1 MAPLVGIVVG
11 VALLLFGRRLYW
23 VFVAG
28 IGFLTGLEFAPEILP
43 GQPDWVI
50 LVAALVA
57 ALVGALLAV
66 MAQAFVIGAIGFVAG
81 GGVAFRFIRALGIRA
96 LGIAADTPTWIIV
109 LIGGIVGVI
118 LMLCLFNW
126 ALIVL
131 SSLAGASLVVTGLA
145 PRLSHGS
152 AFFLVIAVAIVGVI
166 FQIGIA
172 GEWPRRAPPPHA

>member
-1 MAPLVGIVVG
+1 MAPLVGTVVG
-11 VALLLFGRRLYW
+11 LALLLFGRRLYW

-81 GGVAFRFIRALGIRA
+81 GGVALRFIRALGV
-96 LGIAADTPTWIIV
+96 AAETPTWMIV
-109 LIGGIVGVI
+109 FIGGIVGVV
-118 LMLCLFNW
+118 LMLWLFNW

-131 SSLAGASLVVTGLA
+131 SSLAGASLVVAGLA
-145 PRLSHGS
+145 PRLSLAHGP
-152 AFFLVIAVAIVGVI
+152 AFFLVIAVAIAGII

-172 GEWPRRAPPPHA
+172 GDWPRRAPPASRA

>member
-28 IGFLTGLEFAPEILP
+28 IGFLTGLEFASEVLP

-66 MAQAFVIGAIGFVAG
+66 MAQAF
-81 GGVAFRFIRALGIRA
+81 
-96 LGIAADTPTWIIV
+96 
-109 LIGGIVGVI
+109 LIGGIVGVV
-118 LMLCLFNW
+118 LMLWLFSW

-131 SSLAGASLVVTGLA
+131 SSLAGASLIVAGMA
-145 PRLSHGS
+145 PRLSHGL
-152 AFFLVIAVAIVGVI
+152 AFFLVIAVAIVGII
-166 FQIGIA
+166 FQMGIA
-172 GEWPRRAPPPHA
+172 GEWPRRAPPRRA

>member
-11 VALLLFGRRLYW
+11 LALLLFGRRLYW

-28 IGFLTGLEFAPEILP
+28 IGFLTGLEFAPEVLP

-81 GGVAFRFIRALGIRA
+81 GGVALRFIRA

-109 LIGGIVGVI
+109 LIGGIVGVV
-118 LMLCLFNW
+118 LMLWLFNW
-126 ALIVL
+126 ALTVL
-131 SSLAGASLVVTGLA
+131 SSLAGASLVVTGMA
-145 PRLSHGS
+145 PRLSHGP
-152 AFFLVIAVAIVGVI
+152 AFFLVIAVAIVGII

-172 GEWPRRAPPPHA
+172 GEWPRRAPPRGA

>member
-28 IGFLTGLEFAPEILP
+28 IGFLTGLEFAPEVLP
-43 GQPDWVI
+43 GQPNWVI

-81 GGVAFRFIRALGIRA
+81 GGVALPFIRSLG
-96 LGIAADTPTWIIV
+96 GAAPTPPRVIV
-109 LIGGIVGVI
+109 PTCRPVGRI
-118 LMLCLFNW
+118 
-126 ALIVL
+126 
-131 SSLAGASLVVTGLA
+131 
-145 PRLSHGS
+145 
-152 AFFLVIAVAIVGVI
+152 
-166 FQIGIA
+166 
-172 GEWPRRAPPPHA
+172 

>member
-11 VALLLFGRRLYW
+11 VAMLLFGRRLYW

-81 GGVAFRFIRALGIRA
+81 GGVALRFIARWGSRPTRPRGSSSSSAASWASSSCSGSSTGRSLCSRRWPGRA
-96 LGIAADTPTWIIV
+96 
-109 LIGGIVGVI
+109 
-118 LMLCLFNW
+118 
-126 ALIVL
+126 
-131 SSLAGASLVVTGLA
+131 SS
-145 PRLSHGS
+145 
-152 AFFLVIAVAIVGVI
+152 
-166 FQIGIA
+166 
-172 GEWPRRAPPPHA
+172 WPAWRRVSRTARPSSS

>member
-11 VALLLFGRRLYW
+11 VAMLLFGRRLYW

-81 GGVAFRFIRALGIRA
+81 GGVALRFIRA

-109 LIGGIVGVI
+109 LIGGIVGGV
-118 LMLCLFNW
+118 
-126 ALIVL
+126 
-131 SSLAGASLVVTGLA
+131 A
-145 PRLSHGS
+145 PRLSHGP
-152 AFFLVIAVAIVGVI
+152 AFFLVIAVAIVGIIV
-166 FQIGIA
+166 QTGIA
-172 GEWPRRAPPPHA
+172 GEWPRRAPPRRA

>member
-1 MAPLVGIVVG
+1 MAPLAGIVVG

-23 VFVAG
+23 VFVGG
-28 IGFLTGLEFAPEILP
+28 IGFLAGLEFAPEVLP

-81 GGVAFRFIRALGIRA
+81 GGVALRFIRSLGV
-96 LGIAADTPTWIIV
+96 AADTPTWIIV
-109 LIGGIVGVI
+109 LIGGIVGVV
-118 LMLCLFNW
+118 LMLWLFSW

-131 SSLAGASLVVTGLA
+131 SSLAGASLVVAGMV
-145 PRLSHGS
+145 PRLSHGLT
-152 AFFLVIAVAIVGVI
+152 FFLVIAVAIVGVI
-166 FQIGIA
+166 FQTGLA
-172 GEWPRRAPPPHA
+172 GEWPRRAPPRRA

>member
-28 IGFLTGLEFAPEILP
+28 IGFLTGLEFAPEVLP

-81 GGVAFRFIRALGIRA
+81 GGGGPRFLRSLGGA
-96 LGIAADTPTWIIV
+96 GGTPPRIIV
-109 LIGGIVGVI
+109 LLGGAVGVV
-118 LMLCLFNW
+118 LLLWLFCR

-131 SSLAGASLVVTGLA
+131 WSLAGASLVVAGMA
-145 PRLSHGS
+145 PRLSHGLT
-152 AFFLVIAVAIVGVI
+152 FFLVIAVAIVGVI
-166 FQIGIA
+166 FQTSLA
-172 GEWPRRAPPPHA
+172 GKWPRRAPPRSA